1 MAWTH
6 ALLLSQAAPIPFIDV
21 GGRIHSTPVR
31 CLDKGLAD
39 DVHSKRFICKDVVAS
54 VLFFR
59 ASCRDRERHRDDG
72 WIGVDDV
79 EVAGTMPWLSVT
91 LIGVSVTS
99 IPEWSKILGSIRGDG
114 RDEGNRTG
122 NDS

>member
-21 GGRIHSTPVR
+21 GGSIHSTPIR

-39 DVHSKRFICKDVVAS
+39 DVHSKRLIGKDVVAS
-54 VLFFR
+54 VLFLR

-79 EVAGTMPWLSVT
+79 EVAGTKARFSET
-91 LIGVSVTS
+91 LIGVSVMS
-99 IPEWSKILGSIRGDG
+99 IPEWSKILSSIRGDG
-114 RDEGNRTG
+114 RDKGDGTG
-122 NDS
+122 YDS